1 MNFLRAAWYKDLFF
15 RTKGVFILK
24 VLVTGGLGFIGS
36 HVVDRLIRAGIE
48 TVIVDN
54 MSGASGSYYRNPS
67 ASFYPYDIRDEILE
81 EVFSREQ
88 PQAVIHLAAQI
99 DVRESQRNPL
109 FDANVNIVGTL
120 NVLRMCEQHQ
130 VQKLVYASS
139 AAVYGNPEYLSID
152 EKHPLNPE
160 SCYGVSKSVPESY
173 IRMFASL
180 HGLKYTIL
188 RLANVYGPRQ
198 NSHGEAGV
206 VSVFLDRIKQGKE
219 LVIYGDGEQTRDFV
233 YVEDVAKAFVE
244 AVRMERTGSNE
255 VLNISSSIPT
265 SIHAMIHMIR
275 DIVGQD
281 FQITYADP
289 RPGDILHSY
298 LNNKKAQELLSWKP
312 DHSLYTGLTKTIA
325 ARIYTGC
332 AVSQ

>member
-1 MNFLRAAWYKDLFF
+1 
-15 RTKGVFILK
+15 LK

-36 HVVDRLIRAGIE
+36 HVVDRLVREGIE

-54 MSGASGSYYRNPS
+54 LSGASGSFYRNPS
-67 ASFYPYDIRDEILE
+67 ALLYPLDIRDETLD
-81 EVFSREQ
+81 EVFSREK
-88 PQAVIHLAAQI
+88 PNAVIHLAAQI

-120 NVLRMCEQHQ
+120 NVLRMCEAHQ
-130 VQKLVYASS
+130 VEKIVYASS

-173 IRMFASL
+173 IRMFASM

-206 VSVFLDRIKQGKE
+206 VSIFLDRMKQGKE
-219 LVIYGDGEQTRDFV
+219 PVIYGDGEQTRDFV
-233 YVEDVAKAFVE
+233 YVEDVAQAFVE
-244 AVRMERTGSNE
+244 AARTDDRVDNQII
-255 VLNISSSIPT
+255 NISCGVAT
-265 SIHAMIHMIR
+265 SINTMVEMIG
-275 DIVGQD
+275 DITGRESQVSYEQ
-281 FQITYADP
+281 A

-298 LNNKKAQELLSWKP
+298 LNNRKAQELMSWSP
-312 DHSLYTGLTKTIA
+312 SHNLHQGLEKTIA
-325 ARIYTGC
+325 ARLTVGS
-332 AVSQ
+332 ASAMDH

>member
-1 MNFLRAAWYKDLFF
+1 M
-15 RTKGVFILK
+15 K

-36 HVVDRLIRAGIE
+36 HVVDRLIKKGIE

-54 MSGASGSYYRNPS
+54 VSGASGLTYMNS
-67 ASFYPYDIRDEILE
+67 AAVLYKYDIRDETLH
-81 EVFSREQ
+81 EVFNLEK
-88 PQAVIHLAAQI
+88 PNAVIHLAAQI

-120 NVLRMCEQHQ
+120 NVLRMCEIHQ

-152 EKHPLNPE
+152 EQHPLNPE

-198 NSHGEAGV
+198 SSHGEAGV
-206 VSVFLDRIKQGKE
+206 VSVFLDRIKQGKD

-233 YVEDVAKAFVE
+233 YVEDVAQAFVD
-244 AVRMERTGSNE
+244 AVQTDGRVNNE
-255 VLNISSSIPT
+255 TMNISCGIPT
-265 SIHAMIHMIR
+265 SINTMVRILGDITGR
-275 DIVGQD
+275 D
-281 FQITYADP
+281 FLTTYAEP

-298 LNNKKAQELLSWKP
+298 LNNQKAQELLSWFP
-312 DHSLYTGLTKTIA
+312 NHTFHTGLEKTITD
-325 ARIYTGC
+325 RLSVGS
-332 AVSQ
+332 AVDH